1 MQRRAAAPLRPGTC
15 CHDEDPM
22 HGAEPQISVIIPAY
36 NEGRRIAPTVRDIV
50 AFLGNNGYAY
60 EVIVVDDGSTDSTYD
75 VVRHIQREVPQLA
88 LVRHPV
94 NLGKGCA
101 VKSGFLAA
109 RGEFVFFTDA
119 DHSTPIEELPKFM
132 ARAHEGCDIV
142 IASRALS
149 DSIIVIPQDWHRRQM
164 GCVFNW
170 LVRAF
175 VIGGIH
181 DTQCGFKCFRRE
193 RCAGIFTVQRLR
205 GFSFDVEL
213 LFIARTLGLTIAE
226 LPVTWRNSAETRVH
240 TLKDS
245 LRMFRDLCRI
255 RWNSVRGKYRVARA

>member
-1 MQRRAAAPLRPGTC
+1 
-15 CHDEDPM
+15 M
-22 HGAEPQISVIIPAY
+22 HGAEPEISVIVPAY

-75 VVRHIQREVPQLA
+75 VVRHMQREIPQLA
-88 LVRHPV
+88 IVRHPV

-109 RGEFVFFTDA
+109 RGEFAVFTDA
-119 DHSTPIEELPKFM
+119 DHSTPIEELPKFL

-142 IASRALS
+142 IASRALPES
-149 DSIIVIPQDWHRRQM
+149 VIAVPQAWHRRQM
-164 GCVFNW
+164 GRVFNW
-170 LVRAF
+170 LVRVF

-193 RCAGIFTVQRLR
+193 VCAPVFAVQRLR
-205 GFSFDVEL
+205 GFSFDVEIL
-213 LFIARTLGLTIAE
+213 YLARLRGLRIAE
-226 LPVTWRNSAETRVH
+226 LPVVWRNSADSRVH

-245 LRMFRDLCRI
+245 LRMFRDLLRI
-255 RWNSVRGKYRVARA
+255 RWYRLRGRYRPARA

>member
-1 MQRRAAAPLRPGTC
+1 MP
-15 CHDEDPM
+15 
-22 HGAEPQISVIIPAY
+22 GAEPRISVIIPAY

-75 VVRHIQREVPQLA
+75 VVRHIQREVPQLSI
-88 LVRHPV
+88 VRHPV

-119 DHSTPIEELPKFM
+119 DHSTPIEELPKLM
-132 ARAHEGCDIV
+132 ARANEGSDIV
-142 IASRALS
+142 IASRALPQS
-149 DSIIVIPQDWHRRQM
+149 VIAIPQGWQRRQM
-164 GCVFNW
+164 GRAFNW
-170 LVRAF
+170 LVRAL

-193 RCAGIFTVQRLR
+193 RCAGIFAVQRLR
-205 GFSFDVEL
+205 GFSFDVEI

-226 LPVTWRNSAETRVH
+226 VPVLWRNSADTRVH
-240 TLKDS
+240 SLKDS
-245 LRMFRDLCRI
+245 LRMFRDLLRI
-255 RWNSVRGKYRVARA
+255 RFNSLRGKYRGVRA